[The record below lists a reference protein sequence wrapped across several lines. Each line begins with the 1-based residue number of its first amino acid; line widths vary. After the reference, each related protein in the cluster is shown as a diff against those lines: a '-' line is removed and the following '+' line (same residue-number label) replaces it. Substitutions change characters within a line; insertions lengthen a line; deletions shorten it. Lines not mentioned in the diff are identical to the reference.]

1 MSDIGPCYGCPDRHL
16 HCHSGCKRHKDY
28 YAIKRAEKAKI
39 REIKSKNYIYTD
51 YVKERYV
58 KHRIADTVQRKR
70 KQSLK

>member
-1 MSDIGPCYGCPDRHL
+1 M
-16 HCHSGCKRHKDY
+16 
-28 YAIKRAEKAKI
+28 KRAEKAKI